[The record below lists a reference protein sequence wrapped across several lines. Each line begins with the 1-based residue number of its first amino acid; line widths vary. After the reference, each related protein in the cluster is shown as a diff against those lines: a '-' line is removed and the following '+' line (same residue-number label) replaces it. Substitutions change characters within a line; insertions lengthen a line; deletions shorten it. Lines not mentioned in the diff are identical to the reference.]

1 MVREALFPCSFVP
14 ERSAD
19 SELIELL
26 KGLAGEAG
34 QGVAPDVFSER
45 LDRLGQLLSRHI
57 SSEEQYSAA
66 ASSSMPCSQSHIQE
80 HNLMLEQ
87 YVQWQFD
94 LMKMNASPRAE
105 ICRKIEGWL
114 ACHAFVSCP
123 DVEAGQAR

>member
-1 MVREALFPCSFVP
+1 MVRDALCPNSFVP
-14 ERSAD
+14 GNSAD
-19 SELIELL
+19 RDLIELL
-26 KGLAGEAG
+26 KGLAGEKG
-34 QGVAPDVFSER
+34 QGLAPEVFSEK

-57 SSEEQYSAA
+57 SSEELHSGVPC
-66 ASSSMPCSQSHIQE
+66 SSMPCSQSHIQE

-114 ACHAFVSCP
+114 ACHAFDS
-123 DVEAGQAR
+123 